1 MALILYIRVNNVTN
15 THGKTI
21 RDFRPLAELRD
32 ERSFD
37 MAGRDGGETAL
48 VSGSVLA
55 ELARS
60 DERIVIGTADLQF
73 ATHMVE
79 FRFEFP
85 ERFLQFG
92 ISERN
97 MFGAAAGLA
106 SAGYLPYV
114 CTFACFAGVLGFEN
128 IKTDMAYPQMPVR
141 VLATHAG
148 ISMGF
153 FATSHHATE
162 DIGALRTVANL
173 MILSPS
179 DGPTLE
185 AMLRATKDHPGPIYF
200 RLGRGRE
207 PKVYATA
214 QAAPTPGAPTR
225 VHDAGT
231 KVLIVATGAMVHPA
245 IKAAEQLG
253 SGVSVFDAHTIK
265 PFDPS
270 TLIEAIGPDTKVLV
284 IEEHNVEGGLGSIV
298 REALFDKGIHN
309 PVYKHG
315 LMDEFAII
323 GPPAHLYQYYA
334 LDADGIATVADR
346 LANARGLPR
355 PNSLWTKED
364 RDRVSHDVAANRKV
378 RATVTWSERASD

>member
-1 MALILYIRVNNVTN
+1 MTK
-15 THGKTI
+15 TQGKTV
-21 RDFRPLAELRD
+21 RDFRPLADLKD
-32 ERSFD
+32 GRSFD
-37 MAGRDGGETAL
+37 MAGRDSGESAL

-55 ELARS
+55 DLARE
-60 DERIVIGTADLQF
+60 DERIVLGTADLQF
-73 ATHMVE
+73 ATQMVQ

-85 ERFLQFG
+85 ERLLQFG

-97 MFGAAAGLA
+97 MLGAAAGLA
-106 SAGYLPYV
+106 SSGYIPYV

-179 DGPTLE
+179 DGPSYE

-207 PKVYATA
+207 PRIYESA
-214 QAAPTPGAPTR
+214 QVAPTPGASTLVR
-225 VHDAGT
+225 KGGN
-231 KVLIVATGAMVHPA
+231 KILIVATGAMVYPA

-253 SGVSVFDAHTIK
+253 DDVSVFDVHTIK

-270 TLIEAIGPDTKVLV
+270 TIVEAVGTDTKILV
-284 IEEHNVEGGLGSIV
+284 VEEHNVEGGLGSIV
-298 REALFDKGIHN
+298 REGLFDNCVHV

-323 GPPAHLYQYYA
+323 GPPAHLYQYYG
-334 LDADGIATVADR
+334 LDAAGIATIADR
-346 LANARGLPR
+346 LASASGLPR
-355 PNSLWTKED
+355 PSSLWTKQD
-364 RDRVSHDVAANRKV
+364 RDRVSGEVAANRKV
-378 RATVTWSERASD
+378 RAKVTWAGRQSA

>member
-1 MALILYIRVNNVTN
+1 
-15 THGKTI
+15 
-21 RDFRPLAELRD
+21 
-32 ERSFD
+32 

-55 ELARS
+55 DLARK
-60 DERIVIGTADLQF
+60 DERILLGTADLQF
-73 ATHMVE
+73 ATQMIQ

-85 ERFLQFG
+85 ERLLQFG

-106 SAGYLPYV
+106 ASGFIPYV

-128 IKTDMAYPQMPVR
+128 IKTDMAYPNVPVR

-162 DIGALRTVANL
+162 DLGALRTVANL
-173 MILSPS
+173 MIVSPC
-179 DGPTLE
+179 DGPSYE
-185 AMLRATKDHPGPIYF
+185 AMLRATVEHDGPIYF

-207 PKVYATA
+207 PRVYSSA
-214 QAAPTPGAPTR
+214 QEAPTPGAPTSVR
-225 VHDAGT
+225 RAGN
-231 KVLIVATGAMVHPA
+231 KLLIVATGAMVYPA

-253 SGVSVFDAHTIK
+253 ADVSVFDAHTIK

-270 TLIEAIGPDTKVLV
+270 TLVSAIGDETKILTV
-284 IEEHNVEGGLGSIV
+284 EEHNVEGGLGTII
-298 REALFDKGIHN
+298 REALFDSGVHV

-315 LMDEFAII
+315 LQDEFAII
-323 GPPAHLYQYYA
+323 GPPAHLYQYYG
-334 LDADGIATVADR
+334 LDAAGISTIAER
-346 LANARGLPR
+346 LLAHDGLPK
-355 PNSLWTKED
+355 PSSLWTADDQE
-364 RDRVSHDVAANRKV
+364 RVASELTANRKV
-378 RATVTWSERASD
+378 RARVTWTKVASA

>member
-1 MALILYIRVNNVTN
+1 MN
-15 THGKTI
+15 TMNKSI
-21 RDFRPLAELRD
+21 RDFRPLADLKD

-48 VSGSVLA
+48 VSGAVLA

-60 DERIVIGTADLQF
+60 DDRIVLGTADLQF
-73 ATHMVE
+73 ATQMVP

-85 ERFLQFG
+85 ERLLQFG

-97 MFGAAAGLA
+97 MLGAAAGLA

-128 IKTDMAYPQMPVR
+128 IKTDIAYPNLPVR

-173 MILSPS
+173 TVLSPS
-179 DGPTLE
+179 DGPSFE
-185 AMLRATKDHPGPIYF
+185 AMLRATVDHPGPIYF

-207 PKVYATA
+207 PRIYGSPD
-214 QAAPTPGAPTR
+214 AAPKLGAPFR
-225 VHDAGT
+225 VVDRGEDL
-231 KVLIVATGAMVHPA
+231 LIVATGGMVHPSIA
-245 IKAAEQLG
+245 AAERLG
-253 SGVSVFDAHTIK
+253 DGVSVFDAQTIK

-270 TLIEAIGPDTKVLV
+270 SIVAAVKDHTKVLV
-284 IEEHNVEGGLGSIV
+284 VEEHNVEGGLGSIV
-298 REALFDKGIHN
+298 REALLDEGVHV

-315 LMDEFAII
+315 LQDEFAII
-323 GPPAHLYQYYA
+323 GPPAHLYQYYG
-334 LDADGIATVADR
+334 LDGDGIARIGER
-346 LANARGLPR
+346 LLASSGMPKGGLF
-355 PNSLWTKED
+355 WTQDD
-364 RDRVSHDVAANRKV
+364 RDRVSREVAAARKV
-378 RATVTWSERASD
+378 RVRVTPAEPLGA